1 MTRLPLRQSFA
12 VVALA
17 AAAWV
22 QPAHASEL
30 TQAVACNTTRTITV
44 NGAAMV
50 TAMPDY
56 ATVSFGVNVNAKT
69 SAEAL
74 SALKTSTLTIRG
86 KLQEAGTASRDIAT
100 DEFNI
105 VPFADQYASQ
115 RSDATEFRYATSG
128 RLDVTVRDLKRM
140 SEVIDIAFKA
150 GANTMSSVQ
159 LQDSK
164 LRAHRDEA
172 RVLAVKA
179 AAEKAALLAAA
190 SGTAVGCVLK
200 IDEIKTFEQGGWWNP
215 GGSAQAQNVVQ
226 ASGEDARYSLDETTV
241 APGSIRVRAEV
252 QIMYGL
258 Q

>member
-1 MTRLPLRQSFA
+1 MTQSQSRRLFGLL
-12 VVALA
+12 ALA
-17 AAAWV
+17 AALWA
-22 QPAHASEL
+22 QPVHAGA
-30 TQAVACNTTRTITV
+30 TAQPVTCNTTRTITV
-44 NGAAMV
+44 NGAAIV
-50 TAMPDY
+50 TTMPDY

-74 SALKTSTLTIRG
+74 NTLKSTTLTIRG
-86 KLQEAGTASRDIAT
+86 RLQDAGIASRDIAT

-115 RSDATEFRYATSG
+115 RSDTTEFRYATSG
-128 RLDVTVRDLKRM
+128 RMDVTVRDLKRL

-150 GANTMSSVQ
+150 GANTMTSVQ

-179 AAEKAALLAAA
+179 AAEKAALLTAA
-190 SGTAVGCVLK
+190 SGTAVACVLK
-200 IDEIKTFEQGGWWNP
+200 IDEIKTYEQGWWWNP
-215 GGSAQAQNVVQ
+215 GSGAQAQNVVQ
-226 ASGEDARYSLDETTV
+226 ASGDDARYSLDETTV
-241 APGSIRVRAEV
+241 APGAIRVRAEV
-252 QIMYGL
+252 QLTYGL